1 MRLSIKRPLLAS
13 AAVAVTVLAACA
25 SSPAV
30 KNDMSFFVTSR
41 NGGNGANLGGLE
53 GADRLCQSLASAA
66 GAGSRTWRAYL
77 SATAA
82 GGAPAVN
89 ARDRIGRGP
98 WRNANGVV
106 IANDVAQLHGTNNI
120 TKQTALTETGAV
132 RQRSRRYAEP
142 ARHPDRLAAGRH
154 RDRRKRRHDLRQ
166 LDQERRG
173 RRDGR
178 PPRPHRARR
187 ERAGQVVELV
197 APVARLRHRR
207 AEGDRRRRAPLLLRG
222 QLTVQRAS
230 SRANR
235 LAAKRQI
242 MRAASGPAGSL

>member
-1 MRLSIKRPLLAS
+1 
-13 AAVAVTVLAACA
+13 
-25 SSPAV
+25 
-30 KNDMSFFVTSR
+30 MSFFVTSR
-41 NGGNGANLGGLE
+41 NGGNGANLGGLA

-77 SATAA
+77 SAQAA

-106 IANDVAQLHGTNNI
+106 IANDVAQLHGANNI

-132 RQRSRRYAEP
+132 VNGRGDTPNQHDILTGSQ
-142 ARHPDRLAAGRH
+142 PDGTAIAGN
-154 RDRRKRRHDLRQ
+154 RRHDLRQ
-166 LDQERRG
+166 LDQERR
-173 RRDGR
+173 RRGDGR

-187 ERAGQVVELV
+187 ERAGQVVELL

-207 AEGDRRRRAPLLLRG
+207 AAGDRRRRAPLLLRG
-222 QLTVQRAS
+222 QLTVQGAS